1 MSSRRLLVTGGSGYL
16 GGAVVRVA
24 EAAGWEAVGT
34 SFRTPGSVRLDVR
47 DAAAVD
53 RLVAALRPDCVVHTA
68 YLQDGPEA
76 WATNVDGSANVARA
90 AASAGARLVHV
101 STDLVF
107 DGAAGRPYREHDPVG
122 PVIEYGRSKAAAE
135 AAVAAAD
142 SRAVVVRSSLIY
154 GGETL
159 SGHERRILDVAD
171 GRAELAFF
179 TDELRCPVRAG
190 DLARALVALAD
201 VPVSGPLHVAG
212 ADGVSRHEFARL
224 VAEANGRQ
232 GGRLRT
238 ALAAEVAP
246 GRPRDCRLD
255 CSRAA
260 AVLGGRLPGVREVL
274 RRDAAGSRRR

>member
-1 MSSRRLLVTGGSGYL
+1 VSRRRLLVTGGSGYL
-16 GGAVVRVA
+16 GGAVVGLA
-24 EAAGWEAVGT
+24 GEAGWDAVGT
-34 SFRTPGSVRLDVR
+34 SFRTPGELRLDVR
-47 DAAAVD
+47 DPAAVSD
-53 RLVAALRPDCVVHTA
+53 LVDAVRPECVIHTA

-90 AASAGARLVHV
+90 AAARGARLVHV

-107 DGAAGRPYREHDPVG
+107 AGDAGRPYREDDHAE

-142 SRAVVVRSSLIY
+142 PAAVLVRTSLIY

-190 DLARALVALAD
+190 DLARALLALASLD
-201 VPVSGPLHVAG
+201 VRGPLHVAG
-212 ADGVSRHEFARL
+212 ADGVSRHEFATL
-224 VAEANGRQ
+224 VAAANGRPTRHLQ
-232 GGRLRT
+232 T
-238 ALAAEVAP
+238 ALAADLAP
-246 GRPRDCRLD
+246 HRPRDCRLD

-260 AVLGGRLPGVREVL
+260 ALLGGPLPGARAVLGQ
-274 RRDAAGSRRR
+274 A